1 MALIRK
7 FARKLRAR
15 LRALFG
21 SDEDAFLWRC
31 TGVIHVGANVGHE
44 AQEYED
50 RGLRVLWIEP
60 IDEVFAKLSARISD
74 FPRQMALQA
83 LVTDQDGKEYE
94 FHIANNEGGSS
105 SIYDF
110 AEHKDIWPDVRFE
123 RTICL
128 KSTTLPRLC
137 SENRVNI
144 REYDCLVMDT
154 QGSELLV
161 LQGAEPI
168 LKQFKFIKTEAADF
182 EAYAGC
188 AKVDAIVAFLR
199 GHGFEEVRRRQFAQK
214 PGGGGYFEILFKR
227 C

>member
-1 MALIRK
+1 MKDIRGSV
-7 FARKLRAR
+7 RKLRAR
-15 LRALFG
+15 LRAWRGL
-21 SDEDAFLWRC
+21 DEDAFLWRC

-60 IDEVFAKLSARISD
+60 ISEVFAILKTRISH
-74 FPRQMALQA
+74 FPQQSALQA

-105 SIYDF
+105 SIFDF
-110 AEHKDIWPDVRFE
+110 ADHKDIWPDVRFE
-123 RTICL
+123 RTIRL
-128 KSTTLPRLC
+128 QSTTLPNLC
-137 SENRVNI
+137 AENGVDMR
-144 REYDCLVMDT
+144 RYDCLIMDT

-161 LQGAEPI
+161 LRGAEPI

-199 GHGFEEVRRRQFAQK
+199 GHGFEEVKRKQFAHK